1 VELVC
6 YTTRSPSD
14 SCIVFSL
21 YRLNLEVQCNQREY
35 ERLEVLDKVVEDA
48 KTFGVGRLLDINQ
61 RTDLGGLERDV
72 FVAHTDL
79 ELLPPI
85 LVLLWPFTV
94 VFLHDLGFLDDAL
107 DLFDHQAAHTHLF
120 TDQGIIAVVGIV
132 GITGHCAATV
142 ENSKV
147 ELQELMTEASVVA
160 GVVSHVELLVFRH
173 GDDNRYEACEVFGGE
188 VKV

>member
-1 VELVC
+1 MREQSK
-6 YTTRSPSD
+6 T
-14 SCIVFSL
+14 IAASL
-21 YRLNLEVQCNQREY
+21 TSMRGSGGLFHLEVQCNQREY

-94 VFLHDLGFLDDAL
+94 VFPVLMRWRLIPSCSTDVQGGRVLHDLGFLDDAL
-107 DLFDHQAAHTHLF
+107 DLFDH
-120 TDQGIIAVVGIV
+120 
-132 GITGHCAATV
+132 
-142 ENSKV
+142 
-147 ELQELMTEASVVA
+147 
-160 GVVSHVELLVFRH
+160 
-173 GDDNRYEACEVFGGE
+173 
-188 VKV
+188 